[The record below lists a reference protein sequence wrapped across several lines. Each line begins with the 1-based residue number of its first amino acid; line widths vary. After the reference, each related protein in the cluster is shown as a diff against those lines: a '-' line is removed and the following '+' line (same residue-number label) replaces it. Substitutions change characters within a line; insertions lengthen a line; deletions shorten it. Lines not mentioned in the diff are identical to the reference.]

1 MDARMEWTNS
11 WELDCGQI
19 WNAGYDETFRISSPT
34 VTMKPPMTMASP
46 HKFSTD
52 LLTPD
57 PEKNDYDW

>member
-1 MDARMEWTNS
+1 M
-11 WELDCGQI
+11 DCGKI
-19 WNAGYDETFRISSPT
+19 WNAGYDETFRISSSA
-34 VTMKPPMTMASP
+34 VMKPPSMTMASP